1 MLHFVL
7 AALLSSTQAQSLV
20 SAYGISAD
28 ASNSCLRRSV
38 FVYTSASSTYVVT
51 NLGSTSLA
59 ATPSFCSNATTTTST
74 VYGSISI
81 STVTLTGNNQT
92 ITTALPAS
100 TITIIQQS
108 TDSPQLPANQTIN
121 FDADSATY
129 QTSASGPQ
137 VSAEVVAAGPF
148 QPHGGDNYLLITFG
162 AAGVTVVKRQTTQ
175 PEAYNVTQLFSAVA
189 GKTYTLNAYASEARN
204 GNVAPEC
211 FLSIC
216 AGSTCSQTFG
226 LTSSYALY
234 SYQWTAPAANTNAL
248 ATFSVQCSGPAY
260 IALDDISIA
269 TSSQPTPATQTVTQ
283 YVTQTRDGVT
293 ETQDRPSL
301 VYETVTAVT
310 TARDTVTAYTLSL
323 SVQEARTSTTT
334 EYTTVRE
341 TTTLSQPQSIVFE
354 TVTATSLAL
363 VTETAFSLSILSLNA
378 STSTTTEIT
387 TVEQTTPLS
396 QAPSIVIE
404 TVTATTTAI
413 VTETSVSFPLAS
425 THTTTEIATLQLTA
439 TETYPLTLPRETYT
453 PFTETSLLTMTLE
466 PSTVTATQVVTPP
479 AVTETVTSTLPRDT
493 TTLPAVTTTQSAP
506 SLLPTTCP
514 LAGCGRQSTFAGLSG
529 ITREQCQAS
538 CASTTGCVSF
548 QYGSQRQGI
557 YDCYRF
563 GVSVSQARIPPY
575 PSDSNYAI
583 CSQYFWYE
591 ADGTCAQP
599 PTSTAQPAVQ
609 TTTLPASTIT
619 ATTTEYFHQGYE
631 SHCPSPLVTAIVAP
645 GTTSIY
651 RPLCDRIIYAY
662 IRTTS
667 TSTNAANGAT
677 STSVVNIATPGV
689 TLATDASAC
698 YRQCT
703 PISTVGSTW
712 PCLYAN
718 WYTSSYSSSAST
730 ATASY
735 CSRGYGT
742 IAYTYSWSPVFYNQN
757 NNFWSSSYV
766 AYVPATATARPT
778 PA

>member
-7 AALLSSTQAQSLV
+7 AALLSGAQAQSLV
-20 SAYGISAD
+20 PAYGISAD

-74 VYGSISI
+74 VYGSVSI
-81 STVTLTGNNQT
+81 STVTLNGSDQT

-100 TITIIQQS
+100 TITIIQQP

-121 FDADSATY
+121 FDADSAAY

-137 VSAEVVAAGPF
+137 VSAEVVTAGPL
-148 QPHGGDNYLLITFG
+148 QPYRGDNYLLITFG
-162 AAGVTVVKRQTTQ
+162 STGATAVKRQTSQ
-175 PEAYNVTQLFSAVA
+175 PQAYNVTQLFSAVA
-189 GKTYTLNAYASEARN
+189 GKTYTLNAYASEAQN
-204 GNVAPEC
+204 GDAAPEC

-216 AGSTCSQTFG
+216 AGSTCSQAFD

-234 SYQWTAPAANTNAL
+234 SYQWTAPGANANAL

-260 IALDDISIA
+260 IALDDISVA
-269 TSSQPTPATQTVTQ
+269 TSSQPAPATQTVTQ
-283 YVTQTRDGVT
+283 YVTQTRDAVT
-293 ETQDRPSL
+293 ETQDGSSL
-301 VYETVTAVT
+301 VYETVTAIT

-323 SVQEARTSTTT
+323 SVQKASTSTTT

-341 TTTLSQPQSIVFE
+341 TTTLSQPQSVVYE

-363 VTETAFSLSILSLNA
+363 VTETAFSLSIVSLNA
-378 STSTTTEIT
+378 STSTTTEVT
-387 TVEQTTPLS
+387 TVQQTTTLS

-413 VTETSVSFPLAS
+413 VTETSLSFPLAS

-453 PFTETSLLTMTLE
+453 PFAETSLLTMTLE
-466 PSTVTATQVVTPP
+466 PSTVTATRVVTPP

-548 QYGSQRQGI
+548 QYGSQRQGV

-563 GVSVSQARIPPY
+563 SVPVSQARIPTY

-599 PTSTAQPAVQ
+599 PTSTAVR

-619 ATTTEYFHQGYE
+619 STTTEYVDHGYE
-631 SHCPSPLVTAIVAP
+631 SICPTPLVTAIVAP
-645 GTTSIY
+645 GTTSSY
-651 RPLCDRIIYAY
+651 QPLCNRIFYAY

-667 TSTNAANGAT
+667 TSTNLANGAT
-677 STSVVNIATPGV
+677 STYLVGIGTPAV
-689 TLATDASAC
+689 TPATDASAC

-703 PISTVGSTW
+703 PITTAGSTW

-718 WYTSSYSSSAST
+718 WYTSSYSSSTST
-730 ATASY
+730 MTASY

-742 IAYTYSWSPVFYNQN
+742 LMYTYSFNSEYYNQN
-757 NNFWSSSYV
+757 NNYWSTSYV